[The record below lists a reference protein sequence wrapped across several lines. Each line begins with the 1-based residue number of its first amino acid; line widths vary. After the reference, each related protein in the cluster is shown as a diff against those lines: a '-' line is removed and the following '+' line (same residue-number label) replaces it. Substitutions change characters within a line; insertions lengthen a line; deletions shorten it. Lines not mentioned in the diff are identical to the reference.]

1 MEQSKID
8 LLITEIRSLNETEFT
23 APITWENNWENLCL
37 ELQYLKDTMTEQK
50 ERTKMICSALL
61 DCSAGEFTKKLPISE
76 KEDAIDSICMAFNLY
91 TEEIENLIGNQ
102 VNNSQTKQL
111 LLKQQTE
118 MKKASEKSIL
128 IAEDNVINQM
138 LISTILAQEGYK
150 TFIADNGAIA
160 VEELAKNEYDL
171 ILMDLMMPEMNG
183 YEATEFVRTN
193 MQEPKKSIPIIAV
206 TADVTMDVKEKCL
219 NTGINDYISKPYT
232 QKELIDLIRNYIK

>member
-1 MEQSKID
+1 MNYIENQHIKFWVENTILCSEYKSGFEMNLENSK
-8 LLITEIRSLNETEFT
+8 EIYAMRKQISDGINQYFLYD
-23 APITWENNWENLCL
+23 ISNL
-37 ELQYLKDTMTEQK
+37 KSMSK
-50 ERTKMICSALL
+50 
-61 DCSAGEFTKKLPISE
+61 
-76 KEDAIDSICMAFNLY
+76 DAIDSICMAINLY
-91 TEEIENLIGNQ
+91 TEESENYLGKQ
-102 VNNSQTKQL
+102 VNNSQTEQL
-111 LLKQQTE
+111 LLKEQTE

-150 TFIADNGAIA
+150 TFIADNGLIA
-160 VEELAKNEYDL
+160 VEEFAKNEYDL

-193 MQEPKKSIPIIAV
+193 MQEPKRSIPIIAV

>member
-1 MEQSKID
+1 MNYIENQHIKFWVENTILCSEYKSGFEMNLENSK
-8 LLITEIRSLNETEFT
+8 EIYAMRKQISDGINQYFLYD
-23 APITWENNWENLCL
+23 ISNL
-37 ELQYLKDTMTEQK
+37 KSMSK
-50 ERTKMICSALL
+50 
-61 DCSAGEFTKKLPISE
+61 
-76 KEDAIDSICMAFNLY
+76 DAIDSICMAINLY
-91 TEEIENLIGNQ
+91 TEESENYLGKQ
-102 VNNSQTKQL
+102 VNNSQTEQL
-111 LLKQQTE
+111 LLKEQTE
-118 MKKASEKSIL
+118 MKKASEKSII

-150 TFIADNGAIA
+150 TFIADNGLIA
-160 VEELAKNEYDL
+160 VEEFAKNEYDL

-193 MQEPKKSIPIIAV
+193 MQEPKRSIPIIAV